1 MVNKDFFEALKDLR
15 EERGIEE
22 DVFIK
27 ALEQALTAAYKKNS
41 GMAKNAEVRL
51 FPEKNTIK
59 IYSYRTVVPVVEDE
73 EKEISLEDAKQIKH
87 SYKVGDQVMQEE
99 STKDFNRIAVQTAKQ
114 VITQKIKEI
123 EKQSIYKDIA
133 DKEGKLIVAN
143 VKRIDGDNVYLEI
156 GGTTLEGLLTKRDML
171 PTDKFKIGDRV
182 KVYVR
187 HMKEDFKGTVLQ
199 VTRTHPNFV
208 KMLLEME
215 VPELNNGDVN
225 IVDIVREAGLRTK
238 IAVSTNIPN
247 LDPVGACIGNK
258 GARINSVINELN
270 GEKID
275 IINYSDNPADYIVS
289 ALSPAEVSEI
299 TVDTAGLV
307 ANVKVPETK
316 LSLAIGKGGHN
327 VRLAAKLTG
336 YKIDVKPS
344 VQESHEK
351 EKTSEI
357 VANNANI
364 ILDDNF
370 FDDIDIEE

>member
-1 MVNKDFFEALKDLR
+1 MINKDFFEALKDLQAEKGIN
-15 EERGIEE
+15 EE
-22 DVFIK
+22 VFIS

-41 GMAKNAEVRL
+41 GMAKNAQVKL

-59 IYSYRTVVPVVEDE
+59 IYSYRTVVNEVEDE
-73 EKEISLEDAKQIKH
+73 EKEISLEEAKQIKH
-87 SYKVGDQVMQEE
+87 SYKVGDLVMQEE

-133 DKEGKLIVAN
+133 EKEGKLIVAN
-143 VKRIDGDNVYLEI
+143 VKRIDLDNVYLEI
-156 GGTTLEGLLTKRDML
+156 GGTTLEGLLTKRDVL
-171 PTDKFKIGDRV
+171 PNDNLKPGDRI

-187 HMKEDFKGTVLQ
+187 HIKDDFKGTVVQ

-215 VPELNNGDVN
+215 VPELNNGEVN
-225 IVDIVREAGLRTK
+225 IVGLVREAGLRTK
-238 IAVSTNIPN
+238 IAVQSTVAN
-247 LDPVGACIGNK
+247 LDAVGACVGNK
-258 GARINSVINELN
+258 GSRISAVINELK

-275 IINYSDNPADYIVS
+275 IINYSENPADYIVA

-299 TVDTAGLV
+299 TVDTAAGV
-307 ANVKVPETK
+307 ANVLVPENK

-336 YKIDVKPS
+336 YKIDVKPIS
-344 VQESHEK
+344 SAP
-351 EKTSEI
+351 KTKVNDVVSTS
-357 VANNANI
+357 NANI
-364 ILDDNF
+364 IIDDDF
-370 FDDIDIEE
+370 FDDIDE

>member
-1 MVNKDFFEALKDLR
+1 MTNKDFFQALKDL
-15 EERGIEE
+15 EAERGINEE
-22 DVFIK
+22 VFIS

-41 GMAKNAEVRL
+41 GMAKNAQVQL
-51 FPEKNTIK
+51 NPEKCTIK
-59 IYSYRTVVPVVEDE
+59 IYSYRTVVAEVEDE

-87 SYKVGDQVMQEE
+87 SYKIGDQVKQEE

-143 VKRIDGDNVYLEI
+143 VKRLDVDNIYLEI
-156 GGTTLEGLLTKRDML
+156 GGTTLEGLLTKKDML
-171 PTDKFKIGDRV
+171 PTDNFRPGDRI

-187 HMKEDFKGTVLQ
+187 HIKDDFRGAVVQ
-199 VTRTHPNFV
+199 VSRTHANFV
-208 KMLLEME
+208 RMLLEME

-225 IVDIVREAGLRTK
+225 IVNIVREAGLRTK
-238 IAVSTNIPN
+238 ISVSTSVPN
-247 LDPVGACIGNK
+247 LDPIGACIGNK

-275 IINYSDNPADYIVS
+275 IINYSENPADYIVS

-299 TVDTAGLV
+299 TVDTAAGI
-307 ANVKVPETK
+307 ANVLVPENK

-336 YKIDVKPS
+336 YKIDVKPTTDKQVENKS
-344 VQESHEK
+344 NDVVSAG
-351 EKTSEI
+351 S
-357 VANNANI
+357 ANI
-364 ILDDNF
+364 ILDDDF
-370 FDDIDIEE
+370 FSDIDE

>member
-1 MVNKDFFEALKDLR
+1 MINKDFFEALKDL
-15 EERGIEE
+15 EQEKGIDEGT
-22 DVFIK
+22 FIS

-41 GMAKNAEVRL
+41 GMAKNAQVKL
-51 FPEKNTIK
+51 NPEKHTIK
-59 IYSYRTVVPVVEDE
+59 VYSYRTVVETVEDE
-73 EKEISLEDAKQIKH
+73 EKEISLLDAKQIKH
-87 SYKVGDQVMQEE
+87 AYKLGDMVMQEE

-133 DKEGKLIVAN
+133 EKEGKIIVAN
-143 VKRIDGDNVYLEI
+143 VKRIDVDNVYLEI

-171 PTDKFKIGDRV
+171 STDSFRPGDRV

-187 HMKEDFKGTVLQ
+187 HIKDDFRGTVVQ

-215 VPELNNGDVN
+215 VPELNNGEVS
-225 IVDIVREAGLRTK
+225 IVGLVREAGLRTK
-238 IAVSTNIPN
+238 IAVSTSIQN
-247 LDPVGACIGNK
+247 LDAVGACIGNK
-258 GARINSVINELN
+258 GARINTVINELN

-275 IINYSDNPADYIVS
+275 IINYSENPADYIVA

-299 TVDTAGLV
+299 TVDTAAGV
-307 ANVKVPETK
+307 ANVLVPENK

-336 YKIDVKPS
+336 YKIDVKAAS
-344 VQESHEK
+344 AKEEK
-351 EKTSEI
+351 KASD
-357 VANNANI
+357 VLSASNANI
-364 ILDDNF
+364 ILDDDF
-370 FDDIDIEE
+370 FSDIEE

>member
-1 MVNKDFFEALKDLR
+1 MINKDFFEALKDL
-15 EERGIEE
+15 EAEKGIKQ
-22 DVFIK
+22 DVFIA

-41 GMAKNAEVRL
+41 GMAKNAQVRL
-51 FPEKNTIK
+51 LPEKNTIK
-59 IYSYRTVVPVVEDE
+59 IYSYRTVVDNVEDE

-87 SYKVGDQVMQEE
+87 SYKIGDLVMQEE

-133 DKEGKLIVAN
+133 EKEGKLIVAN
-143 VKRIDGDNVYLEI
+143 VKRIDVDNVYLEI
-156 GGTTLEGLLTKRDML
+156 GGTTLEGLLTKKDML
-171 PTDKFKIGDRV
+171 PNDNFKPGDKV

-187 HMKEDFKGTVLQ
+187 HIKDDFKGTVVQ

-208 KMLLEME
+208 RLLLEME
-215 VPELNNGDVN
+215 VPELNNGEVT
-225 IVDIVREAGLRTK
+225 IVSLVREAGLRTK
-238 IAVSTNIPN
+238 IAVSTTVPN

-258 GARINSVINELN
+258 GSRINAVINELN

-275 IINYSDNPADYIVS
+275 IINYSENPADYIVA

-299 TVDTAGLV
+299 TVDTAAGI
-307 ANVKVPETK
+307 ANVLVPENK

-336 YKIDVKPS
+336 YKIDVKPTTQTVVNTKS
-344 VQESHEK
+344 NDVVS
-351 EKTSEI
+351 TG
-357 VANNANI
+357 NANI
-364 ILDDNF
+364 IIDDDF
-370 FDDIDIEE
+370 FSDIDE